1 MVASISSSSMFSM
14 KDKVALV
21 TGSSRGIG
29 RACVEELA
37 RLGATVVVSSR
48 KQEACEQV
56 AAVIRAEGGQASAI
70 ACNVSRKDEVLALAA
85 QTLAKHGRIDVLVCN
100 AAVNPAMGPMALS
113 TDEQF
118 DKILTANVKSQLW
131 LCNAVIPQMAE
142 RGRGSVIVI
151 SSIAGLIGQSA
162 IGLYGISKAAD
173 AALIRNLAVE
183 WGRKG
188 VRANAIAPGLIKTDM
203 ARALWDNPAI
213 HAAVCQASALGRIGD
228 PKEIAAAVCFL
239 ASDACGFLTG
249 QTLVV
254 DGGALIHDVFAHG

>member
-1 MVASISSSSMFSM
+1 MIFSLE
-14 KDKVALV
+14 DKVALV

-37 RLGATVVVSSR
+37 RLGAKVVVSSR
-48 KQEACEQV
+48 KLEACEQV
-56 AAVIRAEGGQASAI
+56 AAAIRAEGGEAAAI
-70 ACNVSRKDEVLALAA
+70 ACNVSRKEEVLALAA
-85 QTLAKHGRIDVLVCN
+85 QTIARYGRIDVLVCN
-100 AAVNPAMGPMALS
+100 AAVNPAMGPMAGA

-151 SSIAGLIGQSA
+151 SSIAGLIGQA
-162 IGLYGISKAAD
+162 LLGLYGISKAAD

-183 WGRKG
+183 WGGKG

-203 ARALWDNPAI
+203 ARGLWEDPAI
-213 HAAVCQASALGRIGD
+213 YAATCKGSALKRIGE

-254 DGGALIHDVFAHG
+254 DGGALVHDLFSAG